1 MTADSAPRRM
11 YTIREL
17 AEATHTSPAYWTVK
31 IHADAVKIVRYGK
44 AIRIP
49 AEEYER
55 LLTEGC

>member
-1 MTADSAPRRM
+1 MTADSTPRRM

-17 AEATHTSPAYWTVK
+17 ADQTHTSPAYWTGRIQAGAIRV
-31 IHADAVKIVRYGK
+31 VRYGA

-55 LLTEGC
+55 LLNEGC